1 MKTIIAAIVIII
13 VAAVLALMALGLFCF
28 YVAGEIM
35 KGFEEWD
42 GGVNDTKTEILV
54 IPERKRL

>member
-1 MKTIIAAIVIII
+1 MITVIVAIVIII
-13 VAAVLALMALGLFCF
+13 VAAVLAFVALGLFCF

-42 GGVNDTKTEILV
+42 GGINDTKT
-54 IPERKRL
+54 

>member
-13 VAAVLALMALGLFCF
+13 VAAVLALVALGLFCF

-35 KGFEEWD
+35 QGFEEWD
-42 GGVNDTKTEILV
+42 GGVNDTKT
-54 IPERKRL
+54 

>member
-13 VAAVLALMALGLFCF
+13 VAAVLALVALGLFCF

-35 KGFEEWD
+35 KGFEEQD
-42 GGVNDTKTEILV
+42 GGVNDTKT
-54 IPERKRL
+54 